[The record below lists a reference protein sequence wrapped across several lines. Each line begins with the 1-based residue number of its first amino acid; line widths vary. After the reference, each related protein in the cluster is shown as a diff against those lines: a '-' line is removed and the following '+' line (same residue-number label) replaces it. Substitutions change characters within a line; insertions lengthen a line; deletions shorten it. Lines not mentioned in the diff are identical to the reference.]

1 MIPSEI
7 RRLAHHLTDVLGST
21 LVSTLAGS
29 TDTRAAAGWGHADG
43 SAPNTEAILRLE
55 CAEDAWRKISGAEG
69 DDVARAWFVGGNP
82 WLHGDTAITAI
93 REGRFDEVAIA
104 TRAYLEDSFTG

>member
-1 MIPSEI
+1 MTPSEI

-29 TDTRAAAGWGHADG
+29 TDTRAAAGWGHADV
-43 SAPNTEAILRLE
+43 STPSTEAMLRLE
-55 CAEDAWRKISGAEG
+55 CAENAWRTISGTEG

-93 REGRFDEVAIA
+93 REGRFDQVAIA
-104 TRAYLEDSFTG
+104 VRAYYDDSFSG